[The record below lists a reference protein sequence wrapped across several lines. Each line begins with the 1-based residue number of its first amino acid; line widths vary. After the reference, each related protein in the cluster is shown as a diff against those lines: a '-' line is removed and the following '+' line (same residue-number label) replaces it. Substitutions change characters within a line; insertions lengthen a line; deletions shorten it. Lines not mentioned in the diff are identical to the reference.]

1 MENNKKRNSN
11 KEIENRIYQYNNN
24 SNDRTKTNGD
34 GNNNFEYSYV
44 IYITSFLAFFINYPI
59 NREITKYR
67 KKYIAKELDNI
78 YISKE
83 EAYMNIYSKDR
94 KLFLFTVF
102 IPYCGEIIIS
112 LIIYGIFNA
121 IIFTK
126 NEIVPNE
133 NIDKENIQTYNEN
146 KSEIK
151 IKEVSFKKILGYT
164 IFNQT
169 IIEKEEKLS
178 FLDNFCDCFKL
189 LFKSIGECF
198 KSSFCLICM
207 KCPQKCSYCYECNCN
222 ECDCSLC
229 KYCKDC
235 CPCCFRQSNF
245 EQREM
250 KICICYQEKRKI
262 KWFKDFINNKKQKF
276 LVQLVFLIAY
286 FRSFSIGN
294 EVLYKET
301 NENKTNQENIML
313 PLIVAFLTYTILTTI
328 SGNYFL
334 KYSKNNSFQFF
345 KYEIQEIYK
354 DLSMS
359 ILFGSII
366 AFTING
372 IYSFITSI
380 LYFTNRKF
388 FDKDKDMHVSV
399 YINKFAIFILTYFCQ
414 TQDEENELI
423 SNSSLIAIYLYI
435 IDLISSLIKAI
446 FSIKVLMIFQI
457 IFPFPVVLLYLYFIL
472 YSYCF
477 SSMKCNS

>member
-1 MENNKKRNSN
+1 
-11 KEIENRIYQYNNN
+11 
-24 SNDRTKTNGD
+24 
-34 GNNNFEYSYV
+34 
-44 IYITSFLAFFINYPI
+44 
-59 NREITKYR
+59 
-67 KKYIAKELDNI
+67 
-78 YISKE
+78 
-83 EAYMNIYSKDR
+83 
-94 KLFLFTVF
+94 
-102 IPYCGEIIIS
+102 
-112 LIIYGIFNA
+112 
-121 IIFTK
+121 
-126 NEIVPNE
+126 
-133 NIDKENIQTYNEN
+133 
-146 KSEIK
+146 
-151 IKEVSFKKILGYT
+151 
-164 IFNQT
+164 
-169 IIEKEEKLS
+169 
-178 FLDNFCDCFKL
+178 
-189 LFKSIGECF
+189 
-198 KSSFCLICM
+198 M